1 MRLNLS
7 RYNGVSFDVAVDVLD
22 AMVDDVTRL
31 IEGSP
36 DGCLTPE
43 RLAEYRSQAIRDFY
57 ATHGIQSGQENSPDT
72 PVPSRNRQRT
82 PTRNRRL
89 QRKRTHASAKTPS
102 LFAVISR
109 LWGSRR

>member
-57 ATHGIQSGQENSPDT
+57 ATQDRKSTRLNS
-72 PVPSRNRQRT
+72 SH
-82 PTRNRRL
+82 RL
-89 QRKRTHASAKTPS
+89 
-102 LFAVISR
+102 
-109 LWGSRR
+109 

>member
-43 RLAEYRSQAIRDFY
+43 RLAEYRSQAIRDF
-57 ATHGIQSGQENSPDT
+57 
-72 PVPSRNRQRT
+72 
-82 PTRNRRL
+82 
-89 QRKRTHASAKTPS
+89 
-102 LFAVISR
+102 
-109 LWGSRR
+109 

>member
-36 DGCLTPE
+36 DG
-43 RLAEYRSQAIRDFY
+43 
-57 ATHGIQSGQENSPDT
+57 
-72 PVPSRNRQRT
+72 
-82 PTRNRRL
+82 
-89 QRKRTHASAKTPS
+89 
-102 LFAVISR
+102 
-109 LWGSRR
+109 

>member
-1 MRLNLS
+1 MSL
-7 RYNGVSFDVAVDVLD
+7 FDVLD

-57 ATHGIQSGQENSPDT
+57 ATHGIQSGQENSQI
-72 PVPSRNRQRT
+72 PSTVAESAEN
-82 PTRNRRL
+82 PNANRRL
-89 QRKRTHASAKTPS
+89 QRKEHT
-102 LFAVISR
+102 L
-109 LWGSRR
+109 L

>member
-57 ATHGIQSGQENSPDT
+57 ATHGIQSGRRIAQILQYRRGIGREP
-72 PVPSRNRQRT
+72 QRET
-82 PTRNRRL
+82 DGCNAREHTLL
-89 QRKRTHASAKTPS
+89 QKLHHCS
-102 LFAVISR
+102 L
-109 LWGSRR
+109 